1 MKTSKGHKH
10 FTPVLTICLFLLLSL
25 SACGR
30 EGKLHEGDC
39 ILNVSFIDI
48 PKEYN
53 MQEEN
58 LQERSEL
65 QVTLQNTVTEKIYS
79 FALNSDNDYY
89 QKLTLKPGTYEVL
102 EVINTMEEFNGIEID
117 TNTKKLELS
126 AKAPSEL
133 LLSIEDAEEFTSR
146 WMDTQPMPEIL
157 LADKFSRMIQI
168 NRQVIPIKEIAA
180 QLSLNHHEKLKPS
193 EKLTLS
199 DEDFGIT
206 ITVENTSDELRSYRD
221 CRVLNL
227 EFTKNTVVFPEGVTL
242 GMSPTTVFHS
252 KDGLYG
258 EPTSLGGTIFYG
270 AGMQDTKTVY
280 KDPASGDTIT
290 IKTDPEGKYIIGI
303 SYEFAYTE

>member
-1 MKTSKGHKH
+1 MKTSKGRKR

-25 SACGR
+25 SACGKN
-30 EGKLHEGDC
+30 GKLHEGDC

-53 MQEEN
+53 MQEAN

-65 QVTLQNTVTEKIYS
+65 QITLQNIVTEKIYS
-79 FALNSDNDYY
+79 FALNSKNNYY
-89 QKLTLKPGTYEVL
+89 QQLTLNPGTYEVL
-102 EVINTMEEFNGIEID
+102 EVFNTMEEFNGIEID
-117 TNTKKLELS
+117 TNTRKLELS

-133 LLSIEDAEEFTSR
+133 LLTIEDADEFTSR

-168 NRQVIPIKEIAA
+168 NRQVIPINEIAA
-180 QLSLNHHEKLKPS
+180 QLSLNHYEKLKPS
-193 EKLTLS
+193 EKLTLT

-221 CRVLNL
+221 CRVLSL

-270 AGMQDTKTVY
+270 AGMQNTKVTY
-280 KDPASGDTIT
+280 TAPDSGDTIT
-290 IKTDPEGKYIIGI
+290 IKTDSEGNYITGI
-303 SYEFAYTE
+303 SYEFAYAE

>member
-1 MKTSKGHKH
+1 MKTFKKQKR
-10 FTPVLTICLFLLLSL
+10 FIPLFAACLLLLSL
-25 SACGR
+25 TACGK

-53 MQEEN
+53 MQETN
-58 LQERSEL
+58 LQEHSEL
-65 QVTLQNTVTEKIYS
+65 FVTLQNIVTEKTYHFS
-79 FALNSDNDYY
+79 LNSDNDFY
-89 QKLTLKPGTYEVL
+89 QKLTLNPGTYEVL
-102 EVINTMEEFNGIEID
+102 EVVNTMEEFNGIEID
-117 TNTKKLELS
+117 TNTKKLELT

-133 LLSIEDAEEFTSR
+133 LLSIDDAEEFTSR

-180 QLSLNHHEKLKPS
+180 QLSLNYFEKLKPD
-193 EKLTLS
+193 EKLTLT

-221 CRVLNL
+221 CRVLDIT
-227 EFTKNTVVFPEGVTL
+227 FTKNTVVFPEGVTL
-242 GMSPTTVFHS
+242 GMAPKTVFHS

-270 AGMQDTKTVY
+270 TGMQDTKAIY
-280 KDPASGDTIT
+280 KDPASGDIIT
-290 IKTDPEGKYIIGI
+290 VKTDADGSYIIGI
-303 SYEFAYTE
+303 SYEFAYAE